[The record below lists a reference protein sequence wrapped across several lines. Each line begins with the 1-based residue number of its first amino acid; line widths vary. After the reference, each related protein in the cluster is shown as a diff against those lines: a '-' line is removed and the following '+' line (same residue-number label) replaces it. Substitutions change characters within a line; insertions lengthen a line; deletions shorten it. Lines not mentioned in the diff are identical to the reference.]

1 MFPYTGYAPM
11 SVRLVQTSL
20 GMKIKP
26 TSDMGSLFSLSSTA
40 SLPGS
45 TGTATQTTT
54 GPRHVLVWRDSRRTR
69 GLPLAQ
75 CDADRVMV
83 FIATTAICN
92 GSRLLR
98 AV

>member
-1 MFPYTGYAPM
+1 
-11 SVRLVQTSL
+11 
-20 GMKIKP
+20 MKIKP
-26 TSDMGSLFSLSSTA
+26 KSDMGSLFSVSSAA

-45 TGTATQTTT
+45 TSTTAHTTT
-54 GPRHVLVWRDSRRTR
+54 GPRHVLVYYLGGVTVAE
-69 GLPLAQ
+69 LA
-75 CDADRVMV
+75 AYRWLNATHTEFEF

>member
-1 MFPYTGYAPM
+1 MFPYTGYARM

-26 TSDMGSLFSLSSTA
+26 TSDMGSLFSVSSTA

-45 TGTATQTTT
+45 TSTATQTPT
-54 GPRHVLVWRDSRRTR
+54 GPRHVLVYYLGGVS
-69 GLPLAQ
+69 LAQ
-75 CDADRVMV
+75 RDADRLRLS
-83 FIATTAICN
+83 IATTAICHGN
-92 GSRLLR
+92 RLLR